1 MNSDY
6 PMTYTI
12 NHHRFDKW
20 IEENTGNWDG
30 PDGPTLTRQ
39 IMRVLA
45 WYDTTTGHTVEN
57 MKREN
62 INSVEIMAL
71 KGIFE
76 ILEDYAKTHG
86 L

>member
-1 MNSDY
+1 
-6 PMTYTI
+6 MTYTI
-12 NHHRFDKW
+12 NHHRFDNW
-20 IEENTGNWDG
+20 LEEYTGNWDG
-30 PDGPTLTRQ
+30 PDGPTLKRQ

-86 L
+86 W